1 MKGSGMKNN
10 KLLHNAAI
18 VLLYLLSA
26 PVVLAA
32 VKDTIHGSFDGVMAW
47 DLFYNVLGG
56 AGGGIIQV
64 VRNLQNPRKYS
75 KHISVELAFSM
86 FVSAFAGLLT
96 YLFVAS
102 SNAITV
108 GGLMMLFFS
117 CCSGVLGYE
126 AIRAYTDNFKKT
138 VAGEQREE

>member
-1 MKGSGMKNN
+1 MRDSGMKNN
-10 KLLHNAAI
+10 KYLHNMTI

-26 PVVLAA
+26 PVALAA
-32 VKDTIHGSFDGVMAW
+32 VKDSIHGSFDGVMLW

-56 AGGGIIQV
+56 AGGGVIQV

-75 KHISVELAFSM
+75 KHIGVELGLSM
-86 FVSAFAGLLT
+86 AVSAFAGLLT

-102 SNAITV
+102 SDAISV
-108 GGLMMLFFS
+108 NGLFMLFLS

-126 AIRAYTDNFKKT
+126 AIRVYTDSFKKT
-138 VAGEQREE
+138 IGGESRE